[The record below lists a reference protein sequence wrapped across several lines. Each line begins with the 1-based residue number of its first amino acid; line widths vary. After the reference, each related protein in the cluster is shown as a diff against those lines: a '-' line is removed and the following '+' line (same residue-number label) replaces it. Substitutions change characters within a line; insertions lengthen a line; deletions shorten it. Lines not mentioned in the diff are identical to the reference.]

1 LGNSIR
7 TKRTALAA
15 ALLLSTL
22 STVACSGAGNAP
34 LAIPAPRSSAGNGA
48 STPATTLRF
57 VWPAHPAPTTIRRRR
72 AYVSPSIA
80 SLTIAIDSGAV
91 TTETAPTPTGS
102 PLTVTYAFS
111 IAPGNHSLSIAE
123 YDATNNL
130 LGRATQPITI
140 VGGVSNQIAFTL
152 DGNLAQI
159 AIVPT
164 SDPFLE
170 GSLASGFT
178 LVGDRAQ
185 TFSAIPEDADGNR
198 IITPGTIPPIA
209 TSSANSAIVDTD
221 LGNDTFTLYAPAP
234 TAFQTITASGTSL
247 TGTAVTTSF
256 QADALAAIYVAN
268 FTPQTIGVYDETGTA
283 IPIAGTS
290 FAGLQN
296 PGGIAYVPATVP
308 GNAGS
313 LYITQTADSSTVP
326 VVKFDTAGNPQTLA
340 STAFPGTA
348 EPLFAG
354 YGLFGSTP
362 AIAIP
367 NENSS
372 SIGIYDLSGNPMT
385 PATGSFSKLDVPVQV
400 LYDAHDADYYA
411 TNLGSA
417 TINQYSSTGTPI
429 VTGVNAGNATMGET
443 LDTDNDEIYCVF
455 QDQALPGETIGGKEV
470 TVGSQLAMVEAFTEA
485 LSPVSLS
492 STAFVPPTT
501 TAFYAAIAF
510 DPNLKE
516 FFITDAGDNTMV
528 AFTESGTSVTLP
540 SGAFG
545 NLSDPMGIAIVP

>member
-1 LGNSIR
+1 
-7 TKRTALAA
+7 
-15 ALLLSTL
+15 
-22 STVACSGAGNAP
+22 
-34 LAIPAPRSSAGNGA
+34 
-48 STPATTLRF
+48 
-57 VWPAHPAPTTIRRRR
+57 
-72 AYVSPSIA
+72 VSPSIA
-80 SLTIAIDSGAV
+80 SLTIAVDSGAV
-91 TTETAPTPTGS
+91 TTETAPAPTGS
-102 PLTVTYAFS
+102 PLTVTYSFA
-111 IAPGNHSLSIAE
+111 IVPGNHSLNIAE
-123 YDATNNL
+123 YDASNNL

-140 VGGVSNQIAFTL
+140 VGGVQNTIDFTL
-152 DGNLAQI
+152 DGNLAEI

-170 GSLASGFT
+170 GTLAAGFT

-198 IITPGTIPPIA
+198 IIAPGAIPPIT

-234 TAFQTITASGTSL
+234 TSFQTITASGTSL
-247 TGTAVTTSF
+247 TGTAVKTSF

-268 FTPQTIGVYDETGTA
+268 FTPQTLGVYDETGTA
-283 IPIAGTS
+283 IPLAGTS

-296 PGGIAYVPATVP
+296 PGGIAYVPATTP

-313 LYITQTADSSTVP
+313 LYITQTADSSIP
-326 VVKFDTAGNPQTLA
+326 SVVKYDTAGNPQSLA
-340 STAFPGTA
+340 AGAFAGTA

-367 NENSS
+367 NENSN
-372 SIGIYDLSGNPMT
+372 SIGIYDLSGNTMPT
-385 PATGSFSKLDVPVQV
+385 ATGSFSKLDTPVEV
-400 LYDAHDADYYA
+400 LYDAHDANYYA

-417 TINQYSSTGTPI
+417 TINQYSSTGAPI
-429 VTGVNAGNATMGET
+429 LTGVNAGNATMGET
-443 LDTDNDEIYCVF
+443 LDTNNDQIYCVF
-455 QDQALPGETIGGKEV
+455 QDQALPGETIDGKEV
-470 TVGSQLAMVEAFTEA
+470 TVGSQLAMVEAFTES

-510 DPNLKE
+510 DPYLKE
-516 FFITDAGDNTMV
+516 FFITDAGDNMMV

-545 NLSDPMGIAIVP
+545 NLSDPLGIVIVP